1 MERLITTKA
10 PKSPLITASTVYWKS
25 IRATTT
31 PRHRAHRAQPR
42 GLKKLCALQI
52 HRDTSVC
59 RRYRLNLKFAD
70 RRHRREAPELDSTD
84 INTELMKKFNWIPKM
99 LDQVVSNKTSSNRRM
114 TQSMN
119 VIAREILGPVHTE
132 KILNKTRINA
142 ANLRQKCI
150 ENGTVA
156 SPLLRKSRSFQTNQV
171 ENELRGVY
179 NIGKDVSY
187 KAQPKIKDVKPGER
201 FKTEDTTLISLLGLL
216 LGNVC
221 PCYTL
226 LAFYKVSWL
235 CRQWVWWPSIM
246 GQT

>member
-1 MERLITTKA
+1 M
-10 PKSPLITASTVYWKS
+10 
-25 IRATTT
+25 
-31 PRHRAHRAQPR
+31 
-42 GLKKLCALQI
+42 
-52 HRDTSVC
+52 
-59 RRYRLNLKFAD
+59 
-70 RRHRREAPELDSTD
+70 TD

-119 VIAREILGPVHTE
+119 VIAREILGPIHTE

-179 NIGKDVSY
+179 NIGKDVAY

-216 LGNVC
+216 LGKVC
-221 PCYTL
+221 FCYIIFNNSQGFMVMST
-226 LAFYKVSWL
+226 
-235 CRQWVWWPSIM
+235 M
-246 GQT
+246 GLVAKHHGTDIKSTIGASRKMSNSPF